1 MFDDGLITTRVLIDI
16 ENITEFTD
24 SASMERI
31 FNKIT
36 DYSDFIA
43 EGKLAGLIN
52 YKYNLN
58 SEQTNLII
66 NLLVDIQAISKIYNI
81 ASKGL
86 KDLEVEYIS
95 NIFSETAY
103 PYNISSYI
111 NLRNTIENRLNHQI
125 QQYNI
130 NMAKNNTTLTMPLNE
145 LKGHIKTF
153 EELSLGNITISTK
166 AQHGY
171 ISASLHDAYV
181 LLINQPEW
189 WNDRTYMKYFFNDSD
204 FKVNDVLLISRK
216 PRQTLSQIVE
226 NTVKVIE
233 HMNEAQESRIQ
244 TLKAREKLDEEN
256 GRVQESIQDAKDR
269 ITQDYNDKMLK
280 TPFGRQYGS
289 LIDRIISEIFN
300 TDSRLK
306 FRNIADEVMK
316 EKIQPVFNLFV
327 EDPGRLSSVEFKDD
341 IADIVDY
348 LINVDYG
355 IKAFTERFVYR
366 DKKISF
372 SKFYTEIVKTRIENF
387 ITEIME
393 VSIEQKFSSLFKF
406 IKSMDLKKFACAYII
421 KRIYLKEGEN
431 LTTFGFFLIRTIGK
445 MGGIRT

>member
-31 FNKIT
+31 INKIT

-58 SEQTNLII
+58 SEQTNQII
-66 NLLVDIQAISKIYNI
+66 NLLLDIQAISKVFNI

-86 KDLEVEYIS
+86 KDLEVEYVS

-111 NLRNTIENRLNHQI
+111 NMRNAIENRLNHQI

-145 LKGHIKTF
+145 LRGHIKTF
-153 EELSLGNITISTK
+153 EELSQENISLSTK

-181 LLINQPEW
+181 LLINHPEW
-189 WNDRTYMKYFFNDSD
+189 WTDRTYMKYFFNDSD
-204 FKVNDVLLISRK
+204 FKINDVLLISRK
-216 PRQTLSQIVE
+216 PRQSLSLIVE
-226 NTVKVIE
+226 NTGKILE
-233 HMNEAQESRIQ
+233 HMNEAQESRVHS
-244 TLKAREKLDEEN
+244 LKARAKLDEEN
-256 GRVQESIQDAKDR
+256 GRIQENMQDARDR

-289 LIDRIISEIFN
+289 LIDRIITEIFN
-300 TDSRLK
+300 TDNRLK
-306 FRNIADEVMK
+306 FRNIADEVMR
-316 EKIQPVFNLFV
+316 EKIQPVFNIFV
-327 EDPGRLSSVEFKDD
+327 EDPGRLASIEFKDD
-341 IADIVDY
+341 ISDIVDY

-355 IKAFTERFVYR
+355 IKTFTERFIYK

-372 SKFYTEIVKTRIENF
+372 SKFYTEIVKTRVEEF
-387 ITEIME
+387 ITEVME
-393 VSIEQKFSSLFKF
+393 VSIKQNFNSLFKF

-421 KRIYLKEGEN
+421 KRIYLKEGDN

-445 MGGIRT
+445 MGGIKT